1 MDEILTGYDVNEP
14 TWFYL
19 SFLLI
24 TAVFF
29 KFGRI
34 WSLRNIDLVLLL
46 LISPGLLILQRGDD
60 IGDSALEGL
69 RVRVDVLHHGHA
81 TRAHVL

>member
-1 MDEILTGYDVNEP
+1 MDEILTGYEVNQP

-34 WSLRNIDLVLLL
+34 WSLRNLDLVLLL
-46 LISPGLLILQRGDD
+46 ADFARPTDP
-60 IGDSALEGL
+60 SAQ
-69 RVRVDVLHHGHA
+69 VTKQA
-81 TRAHVL
+81 TAA